1 MRNGKEEA
9 VHLFVEEYTKTL
21 GKSNMDSF
29 MFCQYMLIN
38 IQVGVM
44 KFVEKMGVEKANI
57 DRTFKDYKQQMLQ
70 FQQERKQRSISK
82 NLSYKR
88 SECEMKD

>member
-1 MRNGKEEA
+1 
-9 VHLFVEEYTKTL
+9 
-21 GKSNMDSF
+21 

-57 DRTFKDYKQQMLQ
+57 DRTFKDYNNRSLQ
-70 FQQERKQRSISK
+70 FQQERKQRSISGRTYHTSDQNAKMKRLGEETFFIDNGRQK
-82 NLSYKR
+82 NLL
-88 SECEMKD
+88 

>member
-1 MRNGKEEA
+1 MKNGKEEA
-9 VHLFVEEYTKTL
+9 VHLFVEDYTKTL

-57 DRTFKDYKQQMLQ
+57 DRTFKDYNNRSLQ

-82 NLSYKR
+82 NLSDKR

>member
-1 MRNGKEEA
+1 
-9 VHLFVEEYTKTL
+9 
-21 GKSNMDSF
+21 MDSF

-44 KFVEKMGVEKANI
+44 KFVEKMGL
-57 DRTFKDYKQQMLQ
+57 RKQISIARLRITNNRSLQ

-82 NLSYKR
+82 NLSDKR

>member
-1 MRNGKEEA
+1 MKNGKEEA
-9 VHLFVEEYTKTL
+9 VHLFVEDYTKTL

-57 DRTFKDYKQQMLQ
+57 DRTFKDYKQQNRCSFNRRESSGVYRRTYQ
-70 FQQERKQRSISK
+70 TSDQNAK
-82 NLSYKR
+82 
-88 SECEMKD
+88 

>member
-1 MRNGKEEA
+1 
-9 VHLFVEEYTKTL
+9 
-21 GKSNMDSF
+21 MDSF

-57 DRTFKDYKQQMLQ
+57 DRTFKDYKQQIAAV
-70 FQQERKQRSISK
+70 STD
-82 NLSYKR
+82 KR
-88 SECEMKD
+88 SE